1 MRAVAFE
8 IIGTISVYC
17 VAFHDLKRLTWPDP
31 LSSLDLQSAPR
42 EWERPTYLSTT
53 HGVHLPVPLF
63 CSPPRGGTTSHYDF
77 WWLSLVPL
85 SSSPFWARWCICL
98 QLIRFSSCP
107 LSLQSRE
114 KTHLPMTH
122 GGSLLVPLSSNPPW
136 DRKRVCLW
144 PMMFPSCPSLSAMR
158 ARETHLPTIRNVLEL
173 VSSSS
178 NPPWERDY
186 ICLHLMT
193 SSIRLLVLQSSMR
206 QMSAYDAWRP
216 LLVPSFLHSSMSEM
230 YGCLWLRASSTCP
243 FCPPMGCYEIFE
255 TRTSV
260 YGCCVHHPTYLTS
273 RMV

>member
-98 QLIRFSSCP
+98 QLIRFSSGP

-136 DRKRVCLW
+136 VRKRACLW
-144 PMMFPSCPSLSAMR
+144 LMMFPSCPSLSAMR

-178 NPPWERDY
+178 NPPWERE
-186 ICLHLMT
+186 IT
-193 SSIRLLVLQSSMR
+193 
-206 QMSAYDAWRP
+206 SAYISW
-216 LLVPSFLHSSMSEM
+216 LLLYVSLSSNHPWDK
-230 YGCLWLRASSTCP
+230 CL
-243 FCPPMGCYEIFE
+243 PMTHGVLY
-255 TRTSV
+255 
-260 YGCCVHHPTYLTS
+260 
-273 RMV
+273 